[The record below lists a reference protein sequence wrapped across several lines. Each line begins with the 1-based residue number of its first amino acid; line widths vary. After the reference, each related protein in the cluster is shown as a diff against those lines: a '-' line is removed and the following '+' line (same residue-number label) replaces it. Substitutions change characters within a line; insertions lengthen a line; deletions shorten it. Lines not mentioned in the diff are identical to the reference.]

1 MKEEILKALILT
13 GSYRH
18 EFEGNGVLT
27 IKYSKISTLLET
39 EDKRTVKCLTVGY
52 SRTPNVDG
60 GVVVGTIPAY
70 ASISQRFAPW
80 ELSDAI
86 DSFIERIKDPFDQV
100 VCKLTRSLVEI
111 HSLNE
116 DVPKVICQD
125 GTKVD
130 DITEGVIK
138 RSLVTH
144 DGVAYMFNNNTSLQL
159 IRCKIPDD
167 EFKIIE
173 RLGVIYSDYNSKGS
187 NSELYPLE
195 DLDKVITIFV
205 NRLQS
210 VDPSISIVK
219 GL

>member
-1 MKEEILKALILT
+1 MKKEILKALILT

-52 SRTPNVDG
+52 
-60 GVVVGTIPAY
+60 
-70 ASISQRFAPW
+70 
-80 ELSDAI
+80 
-86 DSFIERIKDPFDQV
+86 
-100 VCKLTRSLVEI
+100 
-111 HSLNE
+111 
-116 DVPKVICQD
+116 ICQD

-167 EFKIIE
+167 KFKITE
-173 RLGVIYSDYNSKGS
+173 RLDVMYSDYNSKGS

-195 DLDKVITIFV
+195 DLDEVVTIFV